1 MNVLF
6 VIINQL
12 DKFED
17 LLKEFKKRNIRG
29 GTIFD
34 TMGLFGITAGFGEQV
49 GHSIRGFLN
58 RGRPFNKTIMMV
70 VTDEQIYVVKDAM
83 EHIFGDINDHG
94 NGIMVAFP
102 AEKIFGMKNHDFNV
116 DKTPDKEKDSKEKF
130 NCDTK
135 SQKS

>member
-12 DKFED
+12 NKFEEVI
-17 LLKEFKKRNIRG
+17 KEFSKRNIRG

-34 TMGLFGITAGFGEQV
+34 TMGLFGMTAHHNTNQV
-49 GHSIRGFLN
+49 GHSIRGMLN

-70 VTDEQIYVVKDAM
+70 VTDQQIEVVKEAM
-83 EHIFGDINDHG
+83 EAVFGDINGHG

-102 AEKIFGMKNHDFNV
+102 ASQVFGMKNHDFSV
-116 DKTPDKEKDSKEKF
+116 KKEDESD
-130 NCDTK
+130 N
-135 SQKS
+135 Q